1 MSEVVEM
8 GTISS
13 KGQVAIPAL
22 IRDEMGLE
30 EGSKVLFMLTDD
42 TLLIK
47 KVNNKTFAEITKP
60 LKEAVKKAGLKEED
74 VVDLVHRARNKK
86 WLE

>member
-60 LKEAVKKAGLKEED
+60 LKEAAKKAGFKEED

-86 WLE
+86 